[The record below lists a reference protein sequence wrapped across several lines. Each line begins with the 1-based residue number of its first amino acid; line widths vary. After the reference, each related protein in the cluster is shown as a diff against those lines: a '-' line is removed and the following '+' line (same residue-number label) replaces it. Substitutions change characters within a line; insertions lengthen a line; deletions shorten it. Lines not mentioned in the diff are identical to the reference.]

1 MLISWPLLVCHGV
14 QQPFV
19 LGIFGLKLEAF
30 TRDLLEVFIDD
41 GPPVL
46 ALLATLLMAS
56 TPRAGSS
63 SKLSSL
69 L

>member
-1 MLISWPLLVCHGV
+1 M
-14 QQPFV
+14 
-19 LGIFGLKLEAF
+19 
-30 TRDLLEVFIDD
+30 DLLDVFIDD

-46 ALLATLLMAS
+46 ALLATPFMAS
-56 TPRAGSS
+56 TAMGGSS

>member
-1 MLISWPLLVCHGV
+1 MGCSSILFLR
-14 QQPFV
+14 
-19 LGIFGLKLEAF
+19 IFGLELEAF
-30 TRDLLEVFIDD
+30 TRDFWEVLIDE